1 MSSGR
6 SSAAAARSGPGPSGP
21 GRPFGLSAAAMI
33 VVRGRDR
40 DCARRRSGPA
50 RRVRAASCRACL
62 RLERGVRC
70 AGPVRTVSSALACG
84 GAGVWGC
91 RAMSVR
97 AMTWVWGLEELPQKE
112 TLVLLALADQAND
125 EGLCWPRLDTLAPKS
140 RMSVRS
146 VKRAVAFLR
155 RAGLVETTIRSSQ
168 EGRRGNV
175 YRLMVG
181 AEYCPSDLQ
190 RANLA
195 PCGEP
200 VDNSPVENPDM
211 PRQDCKG
218 PIWPLAGEGSQGARG
233 GPLLGARGGPLL
245 PYRDFEPSI
254 EPPTNQAGS
263 DPPPGPGGVDGDPS
277 LASPPGSGRR
287 PARTGRRGR
296 RLSSSGSSSGA
307 ADWGLLG
314 ACLPRPMR
322 ALLTERA
329 AARVT
334 GLLGRA
340 RAAGWTRAE
349 IHRVLNGNPLPDR
362 LVNGAGLVIHRVGEI
377 ASTPAPASRRSWPA
391 PTPSGPP
398 VSGDGGPP
406 LSQEDL
412 AVVRGRIQRNPC
424 LPEGLRASMLA
435 RLEQPGSAA
444 APDKDPED
452 AECGG
457 REEAPSS
464 PGVGWAG
471 GERAS

>member
-1 MSSGR
+1 MLSGR
-6 SSAAAARSGPGPSGP
+6 SSADADQAGPGPSGP
-21 GRPFGLSAAAMI
+21 GRLVGRVAAAAM
-33 VVRGRDR
+33 VRWWGR
-40 DCARRRSGPA
+40 DCARRRSGPG
-50 RRVRAASCRACL
+50 RRVRAAAVPCL
-62 RLERGVRC
+62 PL
-70 AGPVRTVSSALACG
+70 AGRMVAGIGPYGISSAAACG
-84 GAGVWGC
+84 GLVLWGC
-91 RAMSVR
+91 RAMSVK

-181 AEYCPSDLQ
+181 AEYCASDLQ

-195 PCGEP
+195 PCEEP

-218 PIWPLAGEGSQGARG
+218 PIWPLADESSQGARG

-263 DPPPGPGGVDGDPS
+263 DPPPGPGGVDGDP
-277 LASPPGSGRR
+277 APAAQPGPGREA
-287 PARTGRRGR
+287 ARAG
-296 RLSSSGSSSGA
+296 SGSSPGSLSGS

-322 ALLTERA
+322 SLLTERA

-349 IHRVLNGNPLPDR
+349 IHRVLNGNPLPAR
-362 LVNGAGLVIHRVGEI
+362 LVNGAGLVIHRVEEI
-377 ASTPAPASRRSWPA
+377 AVTPAPASRRSWPA
-391 PTPSGPP
+391 PPPSGPP
-398 VSGDGGPP
+398 VSGDGGPS

-412 AVVRGRIQRNPC
+412 AVVRERIQRNPC
-424 LPEGLRASMLA
+424 LPERLRASMLA
-435 RLEQPGSAA
+435 RLEQPDSAA
-444 APDKDPED
+444 APGED
-452 AECGG
+452 GAPS
-457 REEAPSS
+457 RPPSS
-464 PGVGWAG
+464 PGVGRAG

>member
-1 MSSGR
+1 
-6 SSAAAARSGPGPSGP
+6 
-21 GRPFGLSAAAMI
+21 MI

-40 DCARRRSGPA
+40 DCARRRSDPA
-50 RRVRAASCRACL
+50 HQVRAAPCRACRRVRWCPES
-62 RLERGVRC
+62 
-70 AGPVRTVSSALACG
+70 VRTVSSAWACG
-84 GAGVWGC
+84 GAGVWGW
-91 RAMSVR
+91 RTMSVR

-218 PIWPLAGEGSQGARG
+218 PIWPLAGEESQGAKG
-233 GPLLGARGGPLL
+233 GPLLGANLGPLL

-263 DPPPGPGGVDGDPS
+263 DPPPGPGGVDGDPAP
-277 LASPPGSGRR
+277 ASPPGSGRAA
-287 PARTGRRGR
+287 ARTGTRGR
-296 RLSSSGSSSGA
+296 RSASSGSLSGA

-340 RAAGWTRAE
+340 QAAGWTRAE
-349 IHRVLNGNPLPDR
+349 IHRVLNGNPLPDQ

-377 ASTPAPASRRSWPA
+377 ASTPAPVSRRSWPA
-391 PTPSGPP
+391 LTPSGPP
-398 VSGDGGPP
+398 VSGDSGPP

-424 LPEGLRASMLA
+424 LPKRLRASMLA

-464 PGVGWAG
+464 PGVDWAD